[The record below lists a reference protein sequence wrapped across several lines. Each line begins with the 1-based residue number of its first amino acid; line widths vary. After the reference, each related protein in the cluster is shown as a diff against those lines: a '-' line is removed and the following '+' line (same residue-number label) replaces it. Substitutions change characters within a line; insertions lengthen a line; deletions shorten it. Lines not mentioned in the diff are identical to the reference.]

1 MTLQQFDANL
11 KAAFQDTYELAAPPG
26 KQRFVVWHRYGRSS
40 TYGDDRNQVD
50 APKVQI
56 DIVTKDPNDFM
67 VDDILAAL
75 WMMDQP
81 YSIVSEGYDDEYTAY
96 RTIVQLVVV

>member
-11 KAAFQDTYELAAPPG
+11 KAAFPGVYETAAPKG
-26 KQRFVVWHRYGRSS
+26 EQRYVTWQRYGRSS
-40 TYGDDRNQVD
+40 AFGDDRNQID

-56 DIVTKDPNDFM
+56 DIVTNIPDDTM

-75 WMMDQP
+75 WMMDIP
-81 YSIVSEGYDDEYTAY
+81 YSVQSEGYEDELAAY
-96 RTIVQLVVV
+96 RMVLQMVVV

>member
-1 MTLQQFDANL
+1 MTLQQFEDNL
-11 KAAFQDTYELAAPPG
+11 KTAFPDVYESAAPKG
-26 KQRFVVWHRYGRSS
+26 KQRYVVWHRYGRSS
-40 TYGDDRNQVD
+40 SYGDDRNQID
-50 APKVQI
+50 APKVQL
-56 DIVTKDPNDFM
+56 DIVTNVRDDFM

-96 RTIVQLVVV
+96 RTILQLVVV

>member
-1 MTLQQFDANL
+1 MTLQQFEDGL
-11 KAAFQDTYELAAPPG
+11 KRAFPDVYESAAPKG
-26 KQRFVVWHRYGRSS
+26 KQRYVVWHRYGRSS
-40 TYGDDRNQVD
+40 SYGDDRNQID
-50 APKVQI
+50 APKVQL
-56 DIVTKDPNDFM
+56 DIVTNVRDDFM

-75 WMMDQP
+75 WMMDLP

>member
-11 KAAFQDTYELAAPPG
+11 KTAFPDTYEIAAPPG

-40 TYGDDRNQVD
+40 TIGDDRNQLD

-56 DIVTKDPNDFM
+56 DIVTQDPNDFM
-67 VDDILAAL
+67 VDDVLAAL

-81 YSIVSEGYDDEYTAY
+81 YSIVSEGYDDEYNAY
-96 RTIVQLVVV
+96 RMILQLVVV